1 MHPAFQ
7 QPRYLIKRQFLKLFG
22 GAFRVYDP
30 SGQLVLYSRMKSFT
44 LREDIRLYTAEDMRE
59 EVLTIRARQ
68 IIDFACAYD
77 VVDPADGTRVGALRR
92 KGLRSLLR
100 DEWLLLDEQD
110 RELGK
115 IREDSMGLA
124 LLRRFLTNLVPQTY
138 LVTMGTEEVARFAQ
152 TFNPFLMRL
161 EVTFAPE
168 ARNVIDRRLALAA
181 AILLCAIEG
190 RQN

>member
-1 MHPAFQ
+1 MHPAFEH
-7 QPRYLIKRQFLKLFG
+7 PRYLVKRQFLKLFG
-22 GAFRVYDP
+22 GAFRIFDP
-30 SGQLVLYSRMKSFT
+30 SGNLVLYSRMKAFT
-44 LREDIRLYTAEDMRE
+44 LKEDIRLYTAEDMRE
-59 EVLTIRARQ
+59 EVLSIRARQ

-77 VVDPADGTRVGALRR
+77 VVDPVDGTRVGALRR

-100 DEWLLLDEQD
+100 DEWLLLDEQG

-161 EVTFAPE
+161 EVTFAPH

-181 AILLCAIEG
+181 AVLLCAIEG